1 MRLVRMGQETEVG
14 RSGPDWIDIDQ
25 HDPEARRLLD
35 ERWSLSD
42 PTRELLCEK
51 NYRNRR
57 VHVPEGLVLRLAYSG
72 GRGDEDGQSVGLGL
86 LVTPERILT
95 IRHGP
100 VKEIEDLWRVLEE
113 GAEEVQQGWS
123 VLTLLVMRI
132 AGCIEAG
139 LDREVDTID
148 DLEDQVF
155 EDEGRLPIEEL
166 GQLRRQLIRD
176 RRYINSL
183 SRVLEETVDDPN
195 VHLESS
201 RGEELTAAVQ
211 AMLRQER
218 TIAFFLERA
227 NMLQDQIQSQL
238 TEGMNK
244 STLRLGVV
252 ATVFLPLG
260 FLTGLLGI
268 NVAGI
273 PGNHDPWAFWRVCG
287 LLVVLAT
294 TVWYIVWRAHRS

>member
-1 MRLVRMGQETEVG
+1 MKLVRIGQEMEVG

-35 ERWSLSD
+35 ERWELSD
-42 PTRELLCEK
+42 STRELLCEAS
-51 NYRNRR
+51 YRNRR
-57 VHVPEGLVLRLAYSG
+57 VQVPEGLVLRLAYSG
-72 GRGDEDGQSVGLGL
+72 GRVDQDGQAIGLGL

-95 IRHGP
+95 VRHGSI
-100 VKEIEDLWRVLEE
+100 KEIEDVWRVLED
-113 GAEEVQQGWS
+113 GSEEVLQGWS
-123 VLTLLVMRI
+123 VLSLLVMRI
-132 AGCIEAG
+132 AARIEAG

-148 DLEDQVF
+148 NLEDKVF
-155 EDEGRLPIEEL
+155 EEGGSLPIEEL

-183 SRVLEETVDDPN
+183 SRVLEETVDDPR
-195 VHLESS
+195 VHIANS
-201 RGEELTAAVQ
+201 RGEELTLAAQ

-218 TIAFFLERA
+218 TITFFLERA

-238 TEGMNK
+238 TDGMNK

-273 PGNHDPWAFWRVCG
+273 PGNHDPWAFWMVCG

-294 TVWYIVWRAHRS
+294 TVWYIVWRAHGQ